1 MNMQSKIPA
10 NNETGSHADHNHSS
24 APINDF
30 FKERIDKALGDA
42 ELRANFRG
50 AMEFLTTRR
59 AAILP
64 NREDFEALRSRGQQI
79 RNNSLQ
85 QLPELLEQFDARC
98 TENGIKVHWAETA
111 EEANQIILGIMQDHQ
126 GQLIIKGKSMAS
138 EEIGLNHFLEAQGKD
153 ALESDMGEYI
163 VQLDQTLPSHI
174 IMPAIHKNK
183 QQIAKLF
190 EEKIGVD
197 YTEDVDQLIGIG
209 RQVLRQKFLE
219 ADIGFSGV
227 NFALA
232 DSGTLCL
239 VENEGNGRMSTT
251 VPPVHIAL
259 CGIEKVISSMTDIP
273 PLLTLLTRSATGQNI
288 STYFNMISGPRKD
301 GELDGPTEVHLVMLD
316 NGRSRIYADKQ
327 LQQTLRCIRCGSCM
341 NHCPVYTHIGGHAYG
356 SVYPGPIG
364 QVVEPQ
370 LRGLDKA
377 AKLTQ
382 ACSLNGA
389 CHDACPVNIPLPDLI
404 RRLRYEANNDDATS
418 QTPGKGSQRKKVEV
432 FAWTL
437 WALLYTNLFLYKSML
452 WCATRFRKLTPGKI
466 SPWTDYRTAPMP
478 APRSLHELVKQH
490 QRGSHD

>member
-1 MNMQSKIPA
+1 MNMQSQIPA
-10 NNETGSHADHNHSS
+10 AQSDHAPTQHSN
-24 APINDF
+24 APINDE
-30 FKERIDKALGDA
+30 FKERIDQALADD

-50 AMEFLTTRR
+50 AMDFLTTRR

-64 NREDFEALRSRGQQI
+64 DREDFESLRGRGQEI
-79 RNNSLQ
+79 RQHSLNN
-85 QLPELLEQFDARC
+85 LPELLEQFDARC
-98 TENGIKVHWAETA
+98 RENGIIVHWAETGD
-111 EEANQIILGIMQDHQ
+111 EANQIMLDIMEEHE
-126 GQLIIKGKSMAS
+126 GHLMVKGKSMAS
-138 EEIGLNHFLEAQGKD
+138 EETGLNHFLEAQGKD
-153 ALESDMGEYI
+153 PLESDMGEYI
-163 VQLDQTLPSHI
+163 VQLDKTLPSHI
-174 IMPAIHKNK
+174 IMPALHKNK
-183 QQIAKLF
+183 AQIAKLF

-197 YTEDVDQLIGIG
+197 YTEDVDKLIGIG

-239 VENEGNGRMSTT
+239 VENEGNGRMCTT

-259 CGIEKVISSMTDIP
+259 CGIEKVIATMSNIP

-288 STYFNMISGPRKD
+288 STYFNMISGPRKE
-301 GELDGPTEVHLVMLD
+301 GELDGPKEVHLVMLD
-316 NGRSRIYADKQ
+316 NGRSRMYADKQ

-364 QVVEPQ
+364 QIVEPQ

-389 CHDACPVNIPLPDLI
+389 CHDACPVNIPIPTLI
-404 RRLRYEANNDDATS
+404 RRLRQEANNEDAVS
-418 QTPGKGSQRKKVEV
+418 MTPGKGSQRSKVEV
-432 FAWTL
+432 IAWFL
-437 WALLYTNLFLYKSML
+437 WSKLYSNRFLYKCML
-452 WCATRFRKLTPGKI
+452 WGATRFRKLTPSKI
-466 SPWTDYRTAPMP
+466 SPWTDYRTAPVP
-478 APRSLHELVKQH
+478 ASRSLHEMVKQH
-490 QRGSHD
+490 QGGSHG